1 MGRREAWS
9 AEKSSDSRTKPTHWE
24 FRRRDHHHENIEADN
39 FHETNAKRVR
49 SADDKRAVKIKYVY
63 GIVHFMCVC
72 MSWRCHENAYLLL
85 YYSFHCNSC
94 GVVVVIVIV
103 VVSFLRFV

>member
-1 MGRREAWS
+1 MCVCDLFLKVAEWMGRREAWS

-39 FHETNAKRVR
+39 FHETNVKRVR

-63 GIVHFMCVC
+63 IQCMCNVQCAMCMCV
-72 MSWRCHENAYLLL
+72 
-85 YYSFHCNSC
+85 
-94 GVVVVIVIV
+94 
-103 VVSFLRFV
+103 